1 VTGGDHAP
9 RHRAVEAVGCIVGE
23 VDDAD
28 RSTVAEG
35 DAAKSVVVIDGDD
48 RADLRVRRARKADG
62 KAPSDAR
69 S

>member
-1 VTGGDHAP
+1 
-9 RHRAVEAVGCIVGE
+9 VGCIVGE

-48 RADLRVRRARKADG
+48 RADLRVRSARKADG